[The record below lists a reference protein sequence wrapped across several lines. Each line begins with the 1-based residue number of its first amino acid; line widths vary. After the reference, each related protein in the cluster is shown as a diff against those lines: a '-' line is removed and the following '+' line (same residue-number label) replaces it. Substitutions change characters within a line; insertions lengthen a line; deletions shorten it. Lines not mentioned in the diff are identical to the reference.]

1 MDITGHPYSP
11 YLPRASYKARGAA
24 AGLVKGHEPGGE
36 VPVVPTTGALRPLR
50 RLLGE
55 DKGAGVEDPMVMA
68 ASAAVG
74 AAAEDES
81 RLDLEIESNIR
92 SVGHVLGEVQVRGK
106 VELSVLG

>member
-1 MDITGHPYSP
+1 M
-11 YLPRASYKARGAA
+11 
-24 AGLVKGHEPGGE
+24 
-36 VPVVPTTGALRPLR
+36 VPTTGGLRPLR

-55 DKGAGVEDPMVMA
+55 DKGAGVEDPMAMA

-92 SVGHVLGEVQVRGK
+92 SVGHVLGEVQVR
-106 VELSVLG
+106 S